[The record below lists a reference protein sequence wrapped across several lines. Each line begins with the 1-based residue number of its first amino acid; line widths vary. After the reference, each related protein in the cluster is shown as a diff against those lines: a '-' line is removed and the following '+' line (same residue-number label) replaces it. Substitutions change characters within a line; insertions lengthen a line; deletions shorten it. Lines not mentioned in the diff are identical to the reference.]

1 MPSPDEDAF
10 DLKRFLDAQAAIY
23 PQVVEELS
31 AGRKRSHWMWFVF
44 PQIAGLGLSPMA
56 TRYAIRSKAEAA
68 AYVAHEI
75 LGQRLLECT
84 RLMMAS
90 RGKAIFDILGSPD
103 DIKFRSSM
111 TLFDE
116 VANQALFGQAIR
128 TFYPDGSDPTTLEI
142 LRSLDH

>member
-56 TRYAIRSKAEAA
+56 KRYAIRSKAEAA

-75 LGQRLLECT
+75 LGQRLMECT
-84 RLMMAS
+84 RLTMAS
-90 RGKAIFDILGSPD
+90 RGKAIFDIL
-103 DIKFRSSM
+103 
-111 TLFDE
+111 
-116 VANQALFGQAIR
+116 
-128 TFYPDGSDPTTLEI
+128 
-142 LRSLDH
+142 